1 MAHQNLSAAGIATG
15 QIVQAPEITQF
26 VNAFTGQPVNN
37 QGYDITISGSLNLT
51 GSLLMTGSFISEYK
65 GQFKTLGLG
74 VTAPSEPTMLHLK
87 TADVSNDPLIL
98 IESDNTSGDAMILA
112 KNPDTQWRYGLSGAN
127 TDSFM
132 VIENKGGI
140 NYFPFNIGTTT
151 PSYAFQI
158 FNNVVGVGMG
168 AGFVGNPSN
177 LPPKSI
183 QAFATVSGSL
193 VEGQIISASSNTVGE
208 VTIHGT
214 ASDASYAQEAAT
226 VASVN
231 LGSVVMTGTNT
242 ATFSGSG
249 NFNSIYNIVSN
260 GGRVEGTNLRYK
272 TGVQDT
278 NGENIIKGNISS
290 NTLKIGDPDAGGA
303 SSDGPIIE
311 FDTTNNKT
319 LFKTDNQSTNDV
331 HVFGSITSSEDIRIS
346 GSSTPA
352 LIVGPPTGL
361 PVSNNPSSSLFHESL
376 RFYKSGVTT
385 IGNYNTDSSAFLNL
399 EVGGDPNL
407 QLSSSNETTVVKS
420 LIQAS
425 RLDTNYTTNAAKAP
439 LSQLGQFYV
448 QMGGSDTRGNVVRE
462 YVLPSCFRAQGTAS
476 QVRFKYSPGA
486 TINATT
492 VGSLVIVVDYN
503 INFMGTNSS
512 KVGFYKQQRVY
523 VKNDGTNGS
532 IVFKYATIIDEYQSG
547 VVVTDPEWSITTS
560 NLEDFITLTLH
571 SPSIGGTIG
580 YGGSIKITQT
590 SHKVNPAVTF

>member
-15 QIVQAPEITQF
+15 QIVEAPEITQF

-74 VTAPSEPTMLHLK
+74 VIAPSEPTMLHVK
-87 TADVSNDPLIL
+87 TADVSDDPLIL
-98 IESDNTSGDAMILA
+98 IESDNASGDAMILA
-112 KNPDTQWRYGLSGAN
+112 KNPDTQWKYGLSGAN

-140 NYFPFNIGTTT
+140 TYFPFNISTTT

-177 LPPKSI
+177 LPAKSI

-214 ASDASYAQEAAT
+214 ASDASYAQAAAT
-226 VASVN
+226 VAAVN
-231 LGSVVMTGTNT
+231 LGSVVMTGANT
-242 ATFSGSG
+242 AAFSGSG

-272 TGVQDT
+272 VGVQDT
-278 NGENIIKGNISS
+278 NGENIIKGNIQSS
-290 NTLKIGDPDAGGA
+290 TLKIGDPDQGGGG
-303 SSDGPIIE
+303 DGPIIE
-311 FDTTNNKT
+311 FDTNNNKT
-319 LFKTDNQSTNDV
+319 LFRTSNQNTNDV

-346 GSSTPA
+346 GSGTPS

-361 PVSNNPSSSLFHESL
+361 PVSNNPSASLFHESL
-376 RFYKSGVTT
+376 RFYKSGETT

-425 RLDTNYTTNAAKAP
+425 RLDTEYTSNAAKAP
-439 LSQLGQFYV
+439 LSQLGQFYT

-462 YVLPSCFRAQGTAS
+462 YVLPSCFRAQGTAP

-486 TINATT
+486 TISTVT

-503 INFMGTNSS
+503 INFIGSS
-512 KVGFYKQQRVY
+512 DSKLGFYKQQRVY
-523 VKNDGTNGS
+523 VKNDGTNGT
-532 IVFKYATIIDEYQSG
+532 IVFKYATTLDEYQSG
-547 VVVTDPEWSITTS
+547 VVVTDPAWSITTN
-560 NLEDFITLTLH
+560 NLEDFITLTLYG
-571 SPSIGGTIG
+571 PTLGGSIG

-590 SHKVNPAVTF
+590 SYGVNPAVTF